1 MANVKDPKDEN
12 VLAPE
17 NSEEES
23 GVVVIGKNIVV
34 KNLAEK
40 LDVPVTELIS
50 VLIQNGFMVNMN
62 QEIDFETAELIAPE
76 LGKRVTLDE
85 KVDAVFSSRLTGKH
99 LKELSREAEGSVVS
113 KRAPIVTVMGHVD
126 HGKTTLLDTIREANI
141 AATEAGLITQ
151 HIGAYQVVDKGRPIT
166 FLDTPGHEAFIEMR
180 QKGADVT
187 DIAVL
192 VVAANDGVQPTT
204 IEAMN
209 HAKAAGIPIIVA
221 VNKIDLPDAKPEQV
235 KKQLSE
241 IGLQPEE
248 WGGDTV
254 FVEVSAKKKLGI
266 QELLDT
272 ILLVADIQ
280 ELKANPE
287 RKAIGYVI
295 EAKMSPKGGPA
306 ATVIVKTGTLH
317 NGDPVAVGDAF
328 GNVRG
333 MTNFKGEQ
341 VSEAGPSMPI
351 QIMGLSKVP
360 LSGDVLEVV
369 DSKMD
374 AKDRAEKIS
383 REEKARRLRSKF
395 ESLEKSKEKKVF
407 VIIKADVQGS
417 VDAILQSIQP
427 LNLEGYGVEV
437 VNSGAGAITD
447 SDVMLAAN
455 TGASILGFN
464 VIPSVNAKKMAE
476 REKVEIGEYKI
487 IYDLI
492 ENVKSRIAKLAG
504 PVRNRIDLGKLK
516 VLAIFRTTRNEM
528 IIGGKVSK
536 DIMKNKSKIEVVRH
550 DEKIG
555 EGEITQLQQ
564 NKKPADEVK
573 APNECGMQIRVNVKV
588 RENDEII
595 AYEIEEK
602 ERIYK

>member
-1 MANVKDPKDEN
+1 MVQETDKTNDDAT
-12 VLAPE
+12 PE
-17 NSEEES
+17 NANDEA
-23 GVVVIGKNIVV
+23 GAIAIGKNIVV
-34 KNLAEK
+34 KKLAEK
-40 LDVPVTELIS
+40 LDVPVTQLIT

-76 LGKRVTLDE
+76 LGKRVVLDE
-85 KVDAVFSSRLTGKH
+85 KVDAVISSRLTGKH
-99 LKELSREAEGSVVS
+99 LKELSREAEGATVA
-113 KRAPIVTVMGHVD
+113 KRAPIVTIMGHVD
-126 HGKTTLLDTIREANI
+126 HGKTTLLDTIRDTNM
-141 AATEAGLITQ
+141 AAGEAGLITQ

-180 QKGADVT
+180 QKGADIT

-272 ILLVADIQ
+272 ILLVADLQ
-280 ELKANPE
+280 ELKANAD

-306 ATVIVKTGTLH
+306 ATIIVKTGTLH

-333 MTNFKGEQ
+333 ITNFKGEQ
-341 VSEAGPSMPI
+341 VSEAGPSMPV

-369 DSKMD
+369 DSKME
-374 AKDRAEKIS
+374 AKDRAEKIN

-427 LNLEGYGVEV
+427 LSLDGFGVEV
-437 VNSGAGAITD
+437 VQSGAGPITD
-447 SDVMLAAN
+447 TDVMMAAT
-455 TGASILGFN
+455 TGASIMGFN
-464 VIPSVNAKKMAE
+464 VIPSANAKKMAE

-492 ENVKSRIAKLAG
+492 ENVKAKIAKLAG
-504 PVRNRIDLGKLK
+504 PVRNRVELGKLK

-528 IIGGKVSK
+528 IIGGKVMK
-536 DIMKNKSKIEVVRH
+536 DIMKNKAKFEVMRN

-555 EGEITQLQQ
+555 DGEITQLQQ

-573 APNECGMQIRVNVKV
+573 SPNECGMQIRANVKV
-588 RENDEII
+588 RVNDEIV

-602 ERIYK
+602 ERVFK

>member
-1 MANVKDPKDEN
+1 MSDETTIN
-12 VLAPE
+12 SNSLAPE
-17 NSEEES
+17 NDSNES
-23 GVVVIGKNIVV
+23 GAVVIGKNIVV
-34 KNLAEK
+34 KKLAEK
-40 LDVPVTELIS
+40 LEVPVTQLITA
-50 VLIQNGFMVNMN
+50 LIQNGFMVNMN

-85 KVDAVFSSRLTGKH
+85 KVDAVASSRLTGKH
-99 LKELSREAEGSVVS
+99 LKELSKEAAGTEVT

-151 HIGAYQVVDKGRPIT
+151 HIGAYQVVDKNRPIT

-180 QKGADVT
+180 QKGADIT

-254 FVEVSAKKKLGI
+254 FVEVSAKKKIGI
-266 QELLDT
+266 KELLDT

-280 ELKANPE
+280 ELNANPD

-295 EAKMSPKGGPA
+295 EANMSPKGGPA
-306 ATVIVKTGTLH
+306 ATVIVKTGTLRV
-317 NGDPVAVGDAF
+317 GDSIAVGDAF
-328 GNVRG
+328 GNIRS
-333 MTNFKGEQ
+333 MTNFKGENIT
-341 VSEAGPSMPI
+341 EAGPSTPV

-369 DSKMD
+369 ANKME
-374 AKDRAEKIS
+374 AKDRAEKIN

-407 VIIKADVQGS
+407 VIIKGDVQGS
-417 VDAILQSIQP
+417 IDAILQSIQS
-427 LNLEGYGVEV
+427 LNLDGYGVEV
-437 VNSGAGAITD
+437 VSSGAGAITD
-447 SDVMLAAN
+447 TDVMMAAT
-455 TGASILGFN
+455 TGAAILGFN
-464 VIPSVNAKKMAE
+464 VVPSANAQKMAE
-476 REKVEIGEYKI
+476 REKVEIGEFKI

-492 ENVKSRIAKLAG
+492 ENVKAKIAKLAG
-504 PVRNRIDLGKLK
+504 PVRNRIELGKLK

-528 IIGGKVSK
+528 IIGGKVTK
-536 DIMKNKSKIEVVRH
+536 DVMKNKAKFEVMRN

-573 APNECGMQIRVNVKV
+573 APNECGMQIRANVKV
-588 RENDEII
+588 RTNDEIV

-602 ERIYK
+602 ERVFK